1 MSLQLFVLI
10 VTMKIKTGKFNTLK
24 DFVFLTSVYLSLPLQ
39 IVAVAININ
48 NINIYSW
55 FKL

>member
-1 MSLQLFVLI
+1 MSLQLFVLII

-48 NINIYSW
+48 IYSW
-55 FKL
+55 FNL